1 MDKQTMDMR
10 GYVAEQCKRGLALLL
25 CCTVTWTSFPAWAQV
40 APTPNPGG
48 QQPGQQVAANGVP
61 VVDIVAPNSRGISH
75 NRYSNFNVGPNGLI
89 LNNSAQ
95 ISKTELGGYVAG
107 NNNLQRSGAASLI
120 LNEVT
125 SASSRLQGY
134 TEIAGAKA
142 QLVIA
147 NPNGIS
153 CDGCGFLNTSR
164 VTLTTGTPNLGSD
177 GALNGFTVTGGAL
190 SIGSNGLDAFNVDR
204 LDMLSRQ
211 LSVGGSIWTKELVA
225 TAGTGRINY
234 DGMLL
239 DVLPGTDG
247 GAPAI
252 GIDVAQLGGMY
263 ADRIRL
269 IATEAGVGV
278 VSRGTLAAQ
287 SGDLQIDGAGQV
299 SLRGTTVARDGLSA
313 RAAGDLEQSG
323 VLGSQQG
330 TVSLR
335 GAQLRLGGDLVAAGA
350 LDAQAS
356 GTLTHSG
363 RSSAGSIRLFG
374 SQLNADGS
382 LHTQGVLDLGA
393 DGLLRTGG
401 VAYAGAGATLRAV
414 RLGVSGTL
422 QSGAAISMQANDI
435 DALGTL
441 DATTAL
447 RVNSTGSLRLAGLA
461 QAGQDADLQAGGAL
475 ELQGQLVAGNA
486 LSLGAGSVRIAQGA
500 AVSAGGDLAMRSVGL
515 LETAGSGYAG
525 RDLQVQAGAL
535 NNAGRLSAVRAA
547 QVAVDQAV
555 DNSGTLVA
563 GATLR
568 VDAAQL
574 DSRGDLGSQ
583 TADTVVRSRSSLNLR
598 GNTVAGAAMTLDA
611 ATTADVS
618 GTFSAGQLNLRS
630 GGNATLAGAIQTSGG
645 ALTVASAGTLTSS
658 GILRSTGELALQAN
672 GSLLQR
678 GQLRSDGNLL
688 LAGAAIDSDG
698 TVESG
703 GNLRLASQG
712 DMQLAGTL
720 QSAGA
725 TALQAGGRVDNGG
738 AVVAV
743 GTLGLDAAALR
754 NAQGAALSSQ
764 GDATL
769 RTAGLLDN
777 AGSLSAGGNLQLTAA
792 NVVQQGSGT
801 AGNALTASVRE
812 TLDNTGSLVAKQAVQ
827 IDAGTLRSN
836 GQLGSESADVRLS
849 SQGDVRLG
857 GVVAAATELQATAA
871 GDLQQ
876 DGALR
881 GQSVT
886 LQAGRDLTTAGSL
899 HSTNALDLQAQRTLT
914 FAAQGAVGGDARLRA
929 ETLAT
934 TNAAVLQSAGAIG
947 LDAAAIDSRGKLDAA
962 GDLRASSQADLRL
975 AGVAQGGRDV
985 TLSAGGNLE
994 NAAQVFAGS
1003 DLVAQAQRIENASA
1017 GVLAAERDVAV
1028 EGTAQLVNAGRMQAG
1043 RDLQITT
1050 AGFEQTGSA
1059 SAGAAL
1065 TATIAGALENSG
1077 NLIAKDALR
1086 IDAGTLRSSGQL
1098 GSERAA
1104 VSLNSLSEMQL
1115 AGVVAAATTL
1125 QATAATDLQQAGALK
1140 AQSIALQAGRD
1151 LAAAGTLQSTS
1162 TLDLRAQGT
1171 LTITGQASSS
1181 AATSLTAGTIATG
1194 VDAVVQ
1200 SGSGIT
1206 LDGQSIDSRGA
1217 LDAASDLQIRSTG
1230 ALALAGVAQAGQDV
1244 VLTAGGAFDNAAQV
1258 VAARDLRL
1266 QAATASNAAG
1276 GTLGALRDLHVETAG
1291 VFDNAGSL
1299 HGERSLALSTGAL
1312 LQRGRLY
1319 SGDALSITSQG
1330 AFDNSGQLVSGN
1342 GLSITASRVSSNG
1355 QLGSVNG
1362 AVALTSQ
1369 GDVDLKGVVSAATTL
1384 QATAGGDLL
1393 QAGTLSAQSVTL
1405 NAGRDLS
1412 ASGTLQSASTLD
1424 MQAQRALRISG
1435 QAQANSIAL
1444 QGGSVATGTG
1454 AVVKSVGAITLDGA
1468 AIDSRGTLDAGS
1480 DLTLRSTGDLSV
1492 AGIAQAGRDVVLSAA
1507 GTVQNGGQVVAGRDM
1522 SVQAGRVDNTA
1533 AGALGA
1539 GGALTVVSAGALQN
1553 DGALQ
1558 SGGEL
1563 RMTAASLDQSGSA
1576 FAGNTLVANITGTLD
1591 NRGSLT
1597 AKNALQLDSGGLRSS
1612 GQLGSETAGVTLH
1625 SRSDLQL
1632 QGVVAV
1638 ATTLQATAVGDLQQ
1652 AGSLKAQSVALQAG
1666 RDLGISGTLQ
1676 SASLLDLQAQRT
1688 LSMTG
1693 QASAAGNASLRG
1705 AQVVTGQAAVLQSG
1719 GAITVDGAAI
1729 DSRGALDAA
1738 TDLTLRSTGDLALAG
1753 IAQADRNVTL
1763 SATGAL
1769 SNAAQVVAG
1778 QALGVTANGAS
1789 NAATGVLL
1797 AQGSTT
1803 LAIGGLFDNAGA
1815 VRAGNQLSM
1824 NVGSLRQT
1832 GQAYG
1837 LQGLGLIAGGAVDNR
1852 GDLIGGNA
1860 LRVEAAQLSSSG
1872 QLGSE
1877 RGDVALISRGN
1888 LQLGGTLAAAG
1899 AFSAQADGALAQSG
1913 SVSAGSNVELHAK
1926 GDLNVAGQLG
1936 GQQIT
1941 LNSDAVLRQQGVVSG
1956 TTVGLQGARIENA
1969 GQTTASGNLTLRAG
1983 EISIGGTVGAGIAGD
1998 GSLGNGSTLSV
2009 IADRQLTA
2017 SGKLLAGGNLI
2028 AQGSQL
2034 QLAGASTRATGNAS
2048 LTTGGDLDHRGG
2060 DLLAGGTL
2068 SLQAGGRIDNGLLG
2082 SVGGKLQANQISID
2096 GGSLNNAGGQLV
2108 QSGSGATRVVIGGAF
2123 DNTGGTLASNGQ
2135 DLTISA
2141 GSVENAQGRIEHA
2154 GAGSLSVTSR
2164 GALGNSGGRLVSQG
2178 QLSVG
2183 ASAAL
2188 NNQSGVIAAAGD
2200 AVVTAASLN
2209 NVGGSVAARG
2219 LTVQTTGAADNRNGL
2234 LQANG
2239 GALTLR
2245 ADSLSNTG
2253 GTVHALANAGVGGGL
2268 RVELTR
2274 SLDNGN
2280 GVIGASNDAV
2290 ITAEN
2295 ISSSGG
2301 SLQAGRDLNVT
2312 ARGQLDN
2319 HQGGKLS
2326 AGRDLVVAATGA
2338 LLNSGGQLDAG
2349 NALTASA
2356 GRIDNTQGSIVNNG
2370 GGLTRIT
2377 TGGALTNSSG
2387 NLGGRG
2393 SVVIDAAS
2401 IANNG
2406 GQLVAGGDLIA
2417 NTSALNNQG
2426 GNVYAGANF
2435 RLERSGATL
2444 DNRNGKIKAEQSVR
2458 LNVQSLSNAGGQIG
2472 AGSTTGGAGDVV
2484 IDTVGFDGGGSILAQ
2499 NLLDMTLRSDYTHR
2513 AGADLTS
2520 NGDFNLRVGGN
2531 LVNEA
2536 TLKATRRLDITAG
2549 SITNRA
2555 GANIASNDTRLNGGG
2570 VIDNAGSISGNG
2582 ALSLVANSINNT
2594 GSIVGGNVSVNTGT
2608 LVNGA
2613 DLGGATDNAAYGSA
2627 LFGST
2632 GNMSLIVRDQLLNRD
2647 ARIFSL
2653 GNIAIGGAQ
2662 DAGGTLVSR
2671 TGVVNNLSGSIEAD
2685 GSILIAAGQINNR
2698 RRVINATT
2706 GPLTDEERFAANR
2719 AMPEDVIRRDPRPG
2733 ASGTGI
2739 RYAGHDP
2746 GIYRSYN
2753 VRERES
2759 LNSASAE
2766 GRIIASRN
2774 IALSGYVTNNVSSI
2788 AAGGALLVNQRGVG
2802 GLSDAMLSG
2811 TDDVLNQSLALKQ
2824 VVDYTDTEYRATPI
2838 YNDCMQRPGQRI
2850 VCYWEE
2856 EETVV
2861 GRGTLDNSY
2870 TALGASMTGGQGV
2883 SINGANISNGAV
2895 GSDGRSVSGASLAA
2909 GGQQTGLSRR
2919 NTQAASAVATQAVIG
2934 RANGG
2939 AASIGVATGTAGNA
2953 GAQVG
2958 ANTQDATL
2966 ATSGSIV
2973 AMSIGPVMSNDS
2985 GLVRSTVDQANVQA
2999 GGATPGVAAGSSE
3012 GRTRVDLAS
3021 IPVATVA
3028 GGGQTSLSQIDLPI
3042 GGLYRLSNG
3051 TGTDRTAMGRAAN
3064 GLGGINAWRS
3074 NGPGRRY
3081 LIETDPRFVN
3091 YDNFIS
3097 SDFLLDKLGVDP
3109 EWTQTRLGDGFY
3121 EQRLVL
3127 DQITQ
3132 LTGRRYLGN
3141 YEDGVAQ
3148 YRALLESGASAAG
3161 QLQLSMG
3168 VGLTAAQAAAL
3179 TQDIVWMVEQDYQGQ
3194 KVLVPV
3200 VYLASNSLQL
3210 RGNGALIAGGNVELN
3225 ATNSMSNQGVIAGA
3239 DVSITAG
3246 NLLNQGRISGTGV
3259 VSLEARNDLL
3269 NQGQI
3274 QGRDVA
3280 LVAGNN
3286 LVSEASKAINGVGIL
3301 SGITA
3306 SNTLQL
3312 FAGNDMTLTGTRVQ
3326 ADGSAAL
3333 IAGNNLSLT
3342 PSALRNDNGLLRG
3355 GDAVSVTTGKD
3366 LVMSAGNDLQL
3377 HGVTI
3382 KAGGSAALQAGNNL
3396 SLTPTT
3402 GLDGKVATRTNI
3414 STGDSLQLTA
3424 GNDLTIRQAEVKAGG
3439 DLIAAAGNNLNVE
3452 SVLNE
3457 SETNSYKS
3465 RNGKTRVTT
3474 TTTTQ
3479 TIDQQALTAG
3489 GNLILSAG
3497 NDVNLVAA
3505 KLDAGKGLGVSAGND
3520 INASTLTTVDTSN
3533 TLETRK
3539 RFKQT
3544 TATSDETVH
3553 GTEFNAGGNLAMQ
3566 AGNDITLTAASAA
3579 TKEGGITL
3587 AAGND
3592 VNLLAASEQHD
3603 AVQDM
3608 TKKKKGTFS
3617 SKTTTTH
3624 DEWQDTFAIGTALS
3638 GESVSISAGN
3648 DVAVVGST
3656 VLATGDVRLAAG
3668 NNVTIESAQD
3678 TSSEAHSFSQKRSG
3692 LTGGIGGGVASIGY
3706 SKARS
3711 NSENATESVTQVAS
3725 SVGST
3730 DGNLVASAG
3739 NKLTIAAS
3747 DIGAGKDLT
3756 LAAKDIALLARQDTV
3771 ESQSSQSSKSSGFS
3785 IGVTYDP
3792 GASYRSARD
3801 STTKNMVDTGSTMSK
3816 ISRDAEGAAAGTMA
3830 AITPVVIQASSHRSN
3845 ASQNEST
3852 SDARVSQLAAG
3863 GNLTL
3868 LASDGSITSQGA
3880 QLSAEGNAL
3889 LLASKDIVFD
3899 VAHNTQSS
3907 GNASTGKGWG
3917 FNNAAGL
3924 PYGNYNQQGTG
3935 NGQTDTITGTQLS
3948 VGGNASL
3955 TTTQGD
3961 IALTA
3966 SNIAA
3971 QGNVSM
3977 RAAGDL
3983 TIQSGQDILGN
3994 ANQSTSKGIGTVV
4007 ISDTERFAGYNKK
4020 NHTDDSAQVSQVA
4033 SNVGS
4038 LGGNVS
4044 LTAGGAYTQSASN
4057 VVAAKDVDITAASI
4071 QLLTANST
4079 SSASQQDDDLK
4090 IGAFARIKSPLIDL
4104 INNVDDARKSDGR
4117 LGAMQ
4122 GMAAAA
4128 NGYQTAKAVQSG
4140 SLLSVEAGVGFATN
4154 ESSFNSSSQISQ
4166 GSTITGGGN
4175 VSLKTTEGDLRI
4187 LQGNLKAG
4195 DTLSLDSARDLVLEA
4210 GNSSNTEQ
4218 SKGSNAGFE
4227 VGVGASVGAQTG
4239 VYAYVQAS
4247 AGSHK
4252 SNVDGST
4259 WQNTQLAGQN
4269 IVLTSEGDT
4278 TLRGAVVKGDRID
4291 AQIGGDLTIESLQ
4304 DKLDIQSKESSVG
4317 GRVQVSAGTAWDA
4330 SGYASGAKAN
4340 GNYLGVVEQSG
4351 LFAGNGGYHVT
4362 AGNVNLI
4369 GGAIAS
4375 TNAGA
4380 SELTADSLTFT
4391 DLKNQMDYSA
4401 VSAAISG
4408 GIGSTG
4414 ESETDA
4420 NGKPVQQSAGNQ
4432 FRDIGH
4438 NIVNG
4443 NYGEADYSSFNPGIP
4458 VMQSGSDT
4466 SYTRATLTE
4475 GTIKIGGKTTTA
4487 AALGINTDASA
4498 AHEAVAALPDVRK
4511 ILGEQ
4516 QALAAA
4522 TGTVMTTA
4530 KQIGDDIAA
4539 SANRKVNEA
4548 ETQYKGS
4555 LSPEEADRFAGLST
4569 ADKQREMLQNS
4580 PDYSAAYTSQQ
4591 QWGIGG
4597 DYSRA
4602 LQAVTT
4608 VVVGGVSGQGAGQV
4622 ATNALAPYAAQ
4633 LIGKTF
4639 DQNHGSDPNA
4649 VLQGLSHAVLGA
4661 VLAQVNGGSVAGGAL
4676 AGAGGELAAQYLTK
4690 TLYGDDPRAID
4701 PVTGKFNPNL
4711 LPEQDKQ
4718 MLVALSQA
4726 AGAIAG
4732 GLAGGSLLDAG
4743 IGAQIAG
4750 NAATN
4755 NAMLSVDEVA
4765 RIKEMANGD
4774 PEAEKRLLAA
4784 ACSRKKCANG
4794 LNSNDPYYAIWSALQ
4809 TEGDKPEYQ
4818 GEKDWLS
4825 WQSQTINYP
4834 SGSMTDALSGVRQG
4848 ANVPLFNY
4856 TPFDA
4861 LADWSSRNN
4870 VGTRTLGGLQMFGG
4884 AAEVAGAFVAAP
4896 ICTTGFGC
4904 FAVGYVGFSGAD
4916 NAISGSKTLFG
4927 GVSTPTLG
4935 GRALQMLGLSEGTA
4949 ELVYGLT
4956 QLAPSVSV
4964 SKGLDA
4970 VNKANISLNEIKAI
4984 EKQVAEINLART
4996 QLSSRI
5002 ADLRGALSGG
5012 ERTGGNMG
5020 IAQIDIQGI
5029 PATMAASSRID
5040 VPTKQQAQ
5048 LGFVGQVPEVF
5059 ESSVV
5064 NTAASFPVHRSADSE
5079 AKILNNIASVLGE
5092 NTSAKGVINLLTE
5105 RPPCSSCANV
5115 IDLFKAKY
5123 PNIKL
5128 NIMDSGG
5135 VIRPKKGVS
5144 NVARREG

>member
-1 MDKQTMDMR
+1 MDKQTMGMR

-61 VVDIVAPNSRGISH
+61 VVDIVAPNARGISH

-164 VTLTTGTPNLGSD
+164 VTLTTGVPNLGSD

-204 LDMLSRQ
+204 LDLLSRQ

-225 TAGTGRINY
+225 TVGTGRINY

-247 GAPAI
+247 GAPVI

-335 GAQLRLGGDLVAAGA
+335 GAELRMGGDLVAAGA

-422 QSGAAISMQANDI
+422 QSGAAISMQANEI

-441 DATTAL
+441 DAATAL

-461 QAGQDADLQAGGAL
+461 QAGQDADVQAGGAL

-500 AVSAGGDLAMRSVGL
+500 AVSAGGDLAMRSAGL
-515 LETAGSGYAG
+515 LETAGSAYAG

-547 QVAVDQAV
+547 QVVVDQAV

-563 GATLR
+563 GAALR

-583 TADTVVRSRSSLNLR
+583 AADTVVRSRGSLSLR
-598 GNTVAGAAMTLDA
+598 GNTVAAAAMTLDA

-618 GTFSAGQLNLRS
+618 GTLSAGRLDLRS

-698 TVESG
+698 TVDSG

-725 TALQAGGRVDNGG
+725 TALQAGGRVHNGG

-792 NVVQQGSGT
+792 NVMQQGSAT
-801 AGNALTASVRE
+801 AGNALTASVSE
-812 TLDNTGSLVAKQAVQ
+812 TLDNTGSLVAKQTVQ

-849 SQGDVRLG
+849 SQGDMRLG
-857 GVVAAATELQATAA
+857 GVVAAATELQAAAA

-899 HSTNALDLQAQRTLT
+899 QSTNALDLQAQRTLT
-914 FAAQGAVGGDARLRA
+914 FAAQGTVGGDARLRA
-929 ETLAT
+929 GTLAT

-994 NAAQVFAGS
+994 NAAQVFAGG

-1028 EGTAQLVNAGRMQAG
+1028 DGTAQLVNAGRVQAG
-1043 RDLQITT
+1043 RDLQITA

-1104 VSLNSLSEMQL
+1104 VSLNSLGEMQL

-1162 TLDLRAQGT
+1162 TLDLRAQRA

-1342 GLSITASRVSSNG
+1342 NLSITASRISSNG

-1405 NAGRDLS
+1405 HAGRDLS

-1444 QGGSVATGTG
+1444 QGSSVATGTG

-1480 DLTLRSTGDLSV
+1480 DLSLRSTGDLSV

-1522 SVQAGRVDNTA
+1522 SLQAGRVDNTA

-1576 FAGNTLVANITGTLD
+1576 FAGNTLVANITGTLE

-1625 SRSDLQL
+1625 SRGDLQL
-1632 QGVVAV
+1632 QGVVAA

-1738 TDLTLRSTGDLALAG
+1738 TDLTLRSTGDLAVAG
-1753 IAQADRNVTL
+1753 IAQADRNLTL
-1763 SATGAL
+1763 AATGAL
-1769 SNAAQVVAG
+1769 SNAAQIVAG
-1778 QALGVTANGAS
+1778 QALGVTANSAS

-1913 SVSAGSNVELHAK
+1913 SVSAGSNVELRAK

-1956 TTVGLQGARIENA
+1956 STVGLQGARIENA

-1983 EISIGGTVGAGIAGD
+1983 DISIGGTVGAGIAGD

-2009 IADRQLTA
+2009 SADRQLTA

-2188 NNQSGVIAAAGD
+2188 NNQNGVIAAAGD

-2268 RVELTR
+2268 RIELTR

-2377 TGGALTNSSG
+2377 TGGALTNTSG

-2401 IANNG
+2401 IANNS

-2627 LFGST
+2627 LLGST

-2698 RRVINATT
+2698 RRVITASL
-2706 GPLTDEERFAANR
+2706 GALTDQEKAAAN
-2719 AMPEDVIRRDPRPG
+2719 ASMPEELIESRGIVYPRQSYFIRFPYVGKNPG
-2733 ASGTGI
+2733 V
-2739 RYAGHDP
+2739 
-2746 GIYRSYN
+2746 YRSYS
-2753 VRERES
+2753 VEQQER
-2759 LNSASAE
+2759 LIAASAE
-2766 GRIIASRN
+2766 GRIAAGGN
-2774 IALSGYVTNNVSSI
+2774 IAISGSVTNNASTI
-2788 AAGGALLVNQRGVG
+2788 AAAGALQLNQRGVG
-2802 GLSDAMLSG
+2802 GLSDGLFVGGESVSNEALALNRQVVQRDYEYSVIAVI
-2811 TDDVLNQSLALKQ
+2811 DDCALNQGSRRPICA
-2824 VVDYTDTEYRATPI
+2824 YDTESK
-2838 YNDCMQRPGQRI
+2838 
-2850 VCYWEE
+2850 
-2856 EETVV
+2856 
-2861 GRGTLDNSY
+2861 TLSSSTSSTSY
-2870 TALGASMTGGQGV
+2870 IALGASMTGGQGV

-2895 GSDGRSVSGASLAA
+2895 GSDGRNVSGASLAA
-2909 GGQQTGLSRR
+2909 SGQQTGLSRR
-2919 NTQAASAVATQAVIG
+2919 NNQAASAVATQAVIG

-2973 AMSIGPVMSNDS
+2973 AMSIGPVMSSDS

-3051 TGTDRTAMGRAAN
+3051 NGTDLAAMGRAAN

-3246 NLLNQGRISGTGV
+3246 NLLNQGRISGTGA

-3274 QGRDVA
+3274 QGRDVG
-3280 LVAGNN
+3280 LLAGNN
-3286 LVSEASKAINGVGIL
+3286 LISEAAKAINGVGIL
-3301 SGITA
+3301 SGISA
-3306 SNTLQL
+3306 SNTLQMV
-3312 FAGNDMTLTGTRVQ
+3312 AGNDMTLTGTRVQ

-3402 GLDGKVATRTNI
+3402 GLDGKVATRTTI

-3457 SETNSYKS
+3457 SETNSYNS

-3505 KLDAGKGLGVSAGND
+3505 KLDAGKGLGISAGND
-3520 INASTLTTVDTSN
+3520 VNASTVTTVDTSD

-3544 TATSDETVH
+3544 TATRDETVH
-3553 GTEFNAGGNLAMQ
+3553 GTDFNAGGNLAMQ

-3624 DEWQDTFAIGTALS
+3624 DEWQDTVAVTTTLS
-3638 GESVSISAGN
+3638 GDTVQIAAGN
-3648 DVAVVGST
+3648 DLLSQGAQVAS
-3656 VLATGDVRLAAG
+3656 TGDVVLAAG
-3668 NNVTIESAQD
+3668 NNLTLDTVQNTHNEEHEKTVKKSGLYGGGGFSVALGVTKKTDGLDVTEVTNSGSLVGSTEGSVTMTAGNKVAITGSDVLSATSTTIVGKEVTIAAAENTIDTVQTSKQQSAGI
-3678 TSSEAHSFSQKRSG
+3678 TLG
-3692 LTGGIGGGVASIGY
+3692 LTGGVVAAAEAAYSATKRGSEVEDDRLKALYAAKAGYAVSDGVAEYQAAAAAGSSMGGVSLRIGIG
-3706 SKARS
+3706 
-3711 NSENATESVTQVAS
+3711 AS
-3725 SVGST
+3725 SASSKTTTHEETTGGSRILS
-3730 DGNLVASAG
+3730 DGNV
-3739 NKLTIAAS
+3739 TIAATGG
-3747 DIGAGKDLT
+3747 DLNVIGSKINGENVVLSAANDLNLLSNLETNTKKSENKNAGGEIGVSVGTTTGVYLTAYAGKGSAKGNSDVHAESVVTANDRLT
-3756 LAAKDIALLARQDTV
+3756 LVSGNDTTIKGAQAIGDKVLANVGGDLLIQSEQDT
-3771 ESQSSQSSKSSGFS
+3771 SDYKSKQQQAGMTLVWGFS
-3785 IGVTYDP
+3785 GSSANYSQQKVNN
-3792 GASYRSARD
+3792 SYTSVNEQ
-3801 STTKNMVDTGSTMSK
+3801 SG
-3816 ISRDAEGAAAGTMA
+3816 
-3830 AITPVVIQASSHRSN
+3830 IQA
-3845 ASQNEST
+3845 
-3852 SDARVSQLAAG
+3852 
-3863 GNLTL
+3863 
-3868 LASDGSITSQGA
+3868 
-3880 QLSAEGNAL
+3880 
-3889 LLASKDIVFD
+3889 
-3899 VAHNTQSS
+3899 
-3907 GNASTGKGWG
+3907 GKGG
-3917 FNNAAGL
+3917 F
-3924 PYGNYNQQGTG
+3924 
-3935 NGQTDTITGTQLS
+3935 DIT
-3948 VGGNASL
+3948 VGGN
-3955 TTTQGD
+3955 T
-3961 IALTA
+3961 
-3966 SNIAA
+3966 
-3971 QGNVSM
+3971 
-3977 RAAGDL
+3977 
-3983 TIQSGQDILGN
+3983 
-3994 ANQSTSKGIGTVV
+3994 
-4007 ISDTERFAGYNKK
+4007 
-4020 NHTDDSAQVSQVA
+4020 H
-4033 SNVGS
+4033 
-4038 LGGNVS
+4038 
-4044 LTAGGAYTQSASN
+4044 
-4057 VVAAKDVDITAASI
+4057 
-4071 QLLTANST
+4071 
-4079 SSASQQDDDLK
+4079 
-4090 IGAFARIKSPLIDL
+4090 
-4104 INNVDDARKSDGR
+4104 
-4117 LGAMQ
+4117 
-4122 GMAAAA
+4122 
-4128 NGYQTAKAVQSG
+4128 
-4140 SLLSVEAGVGFATN
+4140 
-4154 ESSFNSSSQISQ
+4154 
-4166 GSTITGGGN
+4166 
-4175 VSLKTTEGDLRI
+4175 
-4187 LQGNLKAG
+4187 
-4195 DTLSLDSARDLVLEA
+4195 LV
-4210 GNSSNTEQ
+4210 
-4218 SKGSNAGFE
+4218 
-4227 VGVGASVGAQTG
+4227 
-4239 VYAYVQAS
+4239 
-4247 AGSHK
+4247 
-4252 SNVDGST
+4252 
-4259 WQNTQLAGQN
+4259 
-4269 IVLTSEGDT
+4269 
-4278 TLRGAVVKGDRID
+4278 
-4291 AQIGGDLTIESLQ
+4291 
-4304 DKLDIQSKESSVG
+4304 
-4317 GRVQVSAGTAWDA
+4317 
-4330 SGYASGAKAN
+4330 
-4340 GNYLGVVEQSG
+4340 
-4351 LFAGNGGYHVT
+4351 
-4362 AGNVNLI
+4362 

-4375 TNAGA
+4375 TADATLNRL
-4380 SELTADSLTFT
+4380 STDSLTVD
-4391 DLKNQMDYSA
+4391 DLQNEAKAKASNIGVGA
-4401 VSAAISG
+4401 GTSG
-4408 GIGSTG
+4408 AGL
-4414 ESETDA
+4414 A
-4420 NGKPVQQSAGNQ
+4420 QS
-4432 FRDIGH
+4432 
-4438 NIVNG
+4438 
-4443 NYGEADYSSFNPGIP
+4443 
-4458 VMQSGSDT
+4458 
-4466 SYTRATLTE
+4466 
-4475 GTIKIGGKTTTA
+4475 
-4487 AALGINTDASA
+4487 
-4498 AHEAVAALPDVRK
+4498 
-4511 ILGEQ
+4511 
-4516 QALAAA
+4516 
-4522 TGTVMTTA
+4522 
-4530 KQIGDDIAA
+4530 AA
-4539 SANRKVNEA
+4539 SA
-4548 ETQYKGS
+4548 
-4555 LSPEEADRFAGLST
+4555 GLS
-4569 ADKQREMLQNS
+4569 ALGSANS
-4580 PDYSAAYTSQQ
+4580 NATS
-4591 QWGIGG
+4591 
-4597 DYSRA
+4597 
-4602 LQAVTT
+4602 TT
-4608 VVVGGVSGQGAGQV
+4608 R
-4622 ATNALAPYAAQ
+4622 
-4633 LIGKTF
+4633 
-4639 DQNHGSDPNA
+4639 SD
-4649 VLQGLSHAVLGA
+4649 
-4661 VLAQVNGGSVAGGAL
+4661 
-4676 AGAGGELAAQYLTK
+4676 
-4690 TLYGDDPRAID
+4690 I
-4701 PVTGKFNPNL
+4701 
-4711 LPEQDKQ
+4711 
-4718 MLVALSQA
+4718 A
-4726 AGAIAG
+4726 AGAIEIRNKDLSALEGLERSTSMLDGNSVKAIDTNKLQEQVELSQVAGEVGFRTAKEVIAARRDAATEELKAAAEDYQAATTDEERAAAAVRRDAAQSSLKQWSDGGNAKMATQVLAGVFQASLGGGSALGAAAGVAANEGFLTKLSASINKGLDGDGVAHEGAMNLASIGLGLIAG
-4732 GLAGGSLLDAG
+4732 GLIGDATPGAIAANTSQQYGYYDYRDGKQQLLASDALREMAGGDEALLQGMRTLINEAIKNGADPASLAAALTTPGVANNMAGMALVEASAQKEYGKSFGALGLEDQKILLGMVGRVYVEDVQSIGPDGQPLVAVGGVEKLPTVEVIGKSSGGLLHAGQLVSGVIESGGRGVEKASNWLGQDTALALAYVAMAAAGGPVKTVASTLFENSAPGEFLQNKKQQYLVDPFGNFIGTYGLGAQSEQQLQSVRPATNMMAGMGVDSMASILGVISTRKAANSLLDSSQG
-4743 IGAQIAG
+4743 IGKKIDEAESKIVW
-4750 NAATN
+4750 
-4755 NAMLSVDEVA
+4755 VDEKASMSPKA
-4765 RIKEMANGD
+4765 RDYNDSAPG
-4774 PEAEKRLLAA
+4774 AR
-4784 ACSRKKCANG
+4784 
-4794 LNSNDPYYAIWSALQ
+4794 SNVETQA
-4809 TEGDKPEYQ
+4809 
-4818 GEKDWLS
+4818 
-4825 WQSQTINYP
+4825 SQAP
-4834 SGSMTDALSGVRQG
+4834 SI
-4848 ANVPLFNY
+4848 
-4856 TPFDA
+4856 
-4861 LADWSSRNN
+4861 
-4870 VGTRTLGGLQMFGG
+4870 TRTMPDG
-4884 AAEVAGAFVAAP
+4884 
-4896 ICTTGFGC
+4896 
-4904 FAVGYVGFSGAD
+4904 
-4916 NAISGSKTLFG
+4916 
-4927 GVSTPTLG
+4927 
-4935 GRALQMLGLSEGTA
+4935 
-4949 ELVYGLT
+4949 
-4956 QLAPSVSV
+4956 
-4964 SKGLDA
+4964 
-4970 VNKANISLNEIKAI
+4970 
-4984 EKQVAEINLART
+4984 
-4996 QLSSRI
+4996 
-5002 ADLRGALSGG
+5002 
-5012 ERTGGNMG
+5012 
-5020 IAQIDIQGI
+5020 
-5029 PATMAASSRID
+5029 
-5040 VPTKQQAQ
+5040 
-5048 LGFVGQVPEVF
+5048 
-5059 ESSVV
+5059 
-5064 NTAASFPVHRSADSE
+5064 
-5079 AKILNNIASVLGE
+5079 
-5092 NTSAKGVINLLTE
+5092 TE
-5105 RPPCSSCANV
+5105 RPVKFDGVDADVLVDRKISVVTTP
-5115 IDLFKAKY
+5115 KAKDQALRQSQALSEQGLTGRWEVSTQAQANRAKKMFEELGIY
-5123 PNIKL
+5123 NITVEVVK
-5128 NIMDSGG
+5128 
-5135 VIRPKKGVS
+5135 P
-5144 NVARREG
+5144 

>member
-1 MDKQTMDMR
+1 MDKQTMGMR

-61 VVDIVAPNSRGISH
+61 VVDIVAPNARGISH
-75 NRYSNFNVGPNGLI
+75 NRYSNFNVGPSGLI

-204 LDMLSRQ
+204 LDLLSRQ

-441 DATTAL
+441 DAATAL

-461 QAGQDADLQAGGAL
+461 QAGQDADVQAGGPL

-515 LETAGSGYAG
+515 LETAGSAYAG

-574 DSRGDLGSQ
+574 DSRGDVGSQ
-583 TADTVVRSRSSLNLR
+583 TGDTVVRSRGSLSLR

-618 GTFSAGQLNLRS
+618 GTLSAGRLDLRS
-630 GGNATLAGAIQTSGG
+630 GGNATLAGAIQTSSG

-754 NAQGAALSSQ
+754 NAQGAELSSQ

-792 NVVQQGSGT
+792 NVVQQGSAT
-801 AGNALTASVRE
+801 AGNALTASVSE

-836 GQLGSESADVRLS
+836 GQLGSESADVRLN
-849 SQGDVRLG
+849 SQGDMRLG
-857 GVVAAATELQATAA
+857 GVVAAATEIQATAA

-881 GQSVT
+881 GRSVT

-899 HSTNALDLQAQRTLT
+899 QSTNALDLQAQRTLT

-929 ETLAT
+929 GTLAT
-934 TNAAVLQSAGAIG
+934 TDAAVLQSAGAIG

-994 NAAQVFAGS
+994 NAAQVFAGG
-1003 DLVAQAQRIENASA
+1003 DLVAQAQRVENASA

-1028 EGTAQLVNAGRMQAG
+1028 DGTTQLVNAGRVQAG
-1043 RDLQITT
+1043 RDLQITA

-1059 SAGAAL
+1059 SAGAAM
-1065 TATIAGALENSG
+1065 TATIAGVLENSG

-1086 IDAGTLRSSGQL
+1086 IDAGTLRSNGQL

-1104 VSLNSLSEMQL
+1104 VSLNSLGEMQL

-1151 LAAAGTLQSTS
+1151 LATAGTLQSTS
-1162 TLDLRAQGT
+1162 TLDLRAQRA

-1244 VLTAGGAFDNAAQV
+1244 VLTAGGALDNAAQV

-1342 GLSITASRVSSNG
+1342 DLSITASRISSDG

-1405 NAGRDLS
+1405 HAGRDLS

-1444 QGGSVATGTG
+1444 QGGSVAAGTG

-1468 AIDSRGTLDAGS
+1468 AIDSRGTVDAGS
-1480 DLTLRSTGDLSV
+1480 DLSLRSTGDLSV

-1625 SRSDLQL
+1625 SRGDLQL
-1632 QGVVAV
+1632 QGVVAA

-1693 QASAAGNASLRG
+1693 QASAASNASLRG

-1738 TDLTLRSTGDLALAG
+1738 TDLTLRSTGDLAVAG
-1753 IAQADRNVTL
+1753 IAQADRNLTL
-1763 SATGAL
+1763 AATGAL

-1778 QALGVTANGAS
+1778 QALGVTANSAS

-1797 AQGSTT
+1797 AQGGAT

-1913 SVSAGSNVELHAK
+1913 SVSAGSNVELRAK

-1956 TTVGLQGARIENA
+1956 STVGLQGARIENA

-1983 EISIGGTVGAGIAGD
+1983 DISIGGTVGAGIAGD

-2009 IADRQLTA
+2009 SADRQLTA

-2188 NNQSGVIAAAGD
+2188 NNQNGVIAAAGD

-2268 RVELTR
+2268 RIELTR

-2370 GGLTRIT
+2370 GGLARIT
-2377 TGGALTNSSG
+2377 TGGALTNTSG

-2401 IANNG
+2401 IANNS

-2555 GANIASNDTRLNGGG
+2555 GANMLSNDTRLNGGN

-2582 ALSLVANSINNT
+2582 ALSLVANSIYNT

-2613 DLGGATDNAAYGSA
+2613 DLGGTTDNAAYGSA
-2627 LFGST
+2627 LLGST
-2632 GNMSLIVRDQLLNRD
+2632 GNMNLIVRDQLLNRD
-2647 ARIFSL
+2647 SRIFSL

-2662 DAGGTLVSR
+2662 DGGGTLVSR
-2671 TGVVNNLSGSIEAD
+2671 TGVVNNVSGSIEAD
-2685 GSILIAAGQINNR
+2685 GSILIAASQLNNR
-2698 RRVINATT
+2698 RRVVNTT
-2706 GPLTDEERFAANR
+2706 SVSTDPGDDVYSGGELIEGKAIRNLQGAR
-2719 AMPEDVIRRDPRPG
+2719 APYPYRG
-2733 ASGTGI
+2733 LA
-2739 RYAGHDP
+2739 P
-2746 GIYRSYN
+2746 GIYRNYQVIQQEQLS
-2753 VRERES
+2753 
-2759 LNSASAE
+2759 SASAE
-2766 GRIIASRN
+2766 GK
-2774 IALSGYVTNNVSSI
+2774 I
-2788 AAGGALLVNQRGVG
+2788 AAGGNILLSGSVTNNASTIAAAGLFAANQRGLG
-2802 GLSDAMLSG
+2802 GLSDNMIVGGEQLFNQALA
-2811 TDDVLNQSLALKQ
+2811 LNQTVRQSDVEHIVTAI
-2824 VVDYTDTEYRATPI
+2824 T
-2838 YNDCMQRPGQRI
+2838 NDCMQPVGQKV
-2850 VCYWEE
+2850 VCYYEE
-2856 EETVV
+2856 EDQ
-2861 GRGTLDNSY
+2861 RLNSSTTSSSY
-2870 TALGASMTGGQGV
+2870 IALGASMTGGQGV
-2883 SINGANISNGAV
+2883 SINGANISNGAL
-2895 GSDGRSVSGASLAA
+2895 GSDGRNISGASLNGVGAQ
-2909 GGQQTGLSRR
+2909 GGLSGRSR
-2919 NTQAASAVATQAVIG
+2919 QTAANVGSQAVIG

-2939 AASIGVATGTAGNA
+2939 ASSVRVATGTAGSA

-2958 ANTQDATL
+2958 ANTQDAML
-2966 ATSGSIV
+2966 ATSGGIV
-2973 AMSIGPVMSNDS
+2973 AMSVAPVMSNDS
-2985 GLVRSTVDQANVQA
+2985 GLVRSSVDQANVQ
-2999 GGATPGVAAGSSE
+2999 TTAAGTGVVAGANES
-3012 GRTRVDLAS
+3012 RTRVDPAT
-3021 IPVATVA
+3021 IPVTNIV
-3028 GGGQTSLSQIDLPI
+3028 GGGQTSLTQIDLPI
-3042 GGLYRLSNG
+3042 GGLYRLSSG
-3051 TGTDRTAMGRAAN
+3051 TATDRTAMGRAAN

-3081 LIETDPRFVN
+3081 LIETDLRFVN

-3141 YEDGVAQ
+3141 YADGVAQ
-3148 YRALLESGASAAG
+3148 YRALLESGVAAAG

-3239 DVSITAG
+3239 DVIITAG
-3246 NLLNQGRISGTGV
+3246 NLLNQGRISGTGA

-3274 QGRDVA
+3274 QGRDVG
-3280 LVAGNN
+3280 LLAGNN
-3286 LVSEASKAINGVGIL
+3286 LISEAAKAINGVGIL
-3301 SGITA
+3301 SGISA
-3306 SNTLQL
+3306 SNTLQMV
-3312 FAGNDMTLTGTRVQ
+3312 AGNDMTLTGTRVQ

-3355 GDAVSVTTGKD
+3355 GDAVSVITGQD
-3366 LVMSAGNDLQL
+3366 LIVSAGNDLQL

-3402 GLDGKVATRTNI
+3402 GLDGKVATRTTI

-3457 SETNSYKS
+3457 SETNSYNS

-3479 TIDQQALTAG
+3479 TVDQQALTAG

-3505 KLDAGKGLGVSAGND
+3505 KLDAGKGLGISAGND
-3520 INASTLTTVDTSN
+3520 INAITLTTVDTSD

-3544 TATSDETVH
+3544 TATRDETVY

-3579 TKEGGITL
+3579 TKEGGISL

-3624 DEWQDTFAIGTALS
+3624 DEWHDTVAVTTTLS
-3638 GESVSISAGN
+3638 GDTVQIAAGN
-3648 DVAVVGST
+3648 DLLSQGAQVAS
-3656 VLATGDVRLAAG
+3656 TGDVVLAAG
-3668 NNVTIESAQD
+3668 NNIKLD
-3678 TSSEAHSFSQKRSG
+3678 TVQNTHSEEHEKTVKKSG
-3692 LTGGIGGGVASIGY
+3692 LYGGGGFSVALGVT
-3706 SKARS
+3706 KKTDGLDVTEVT
-3711 NSENATESVTQVAS
+3711 NSGSL
-3725 SVGST
+3725 VGST
-3730 DGNLVASAG
+3730 DGSVTMTAGNKVAITGSDVLSATSTTIVGKEVTIAAAENTVDTVQTSKQQSAGITLGLTGGVVAAAEAAYSATKRGSDVEDDRLKALYAAKAGYAVSDGVAEYQAAAAAGSSMGGVSLRIGIGASSASSKTTTHEETTGGSRILSAG
-3739 NKLTIAAS
+3739 NVTIAATGG
-3747 DIGAGKDLT
+3747 DLNVIGSKINGENVVLSAANDLNLLSNLETNTNKSENKNAGGEIGVSVGTTTGVYLTAYAGKGSAKGNSDVHAESVVTANDRLT
-3756 LAAKDIALLARQDTV
+3756 LVSGNDTTIKGAQAIGDKVLANVGGDLLIQSEQDT
-3771 ESQSSQSSKSSGFS
+3771 SDYKSKQQQAGMTLVWGFS
-3785 IGVTYDP
+3785 GSSANYSQQKVNN
-3792 GASYRSARD
+3792 SYTSVNEQ
-3801 STTKNMVDTGSTMSK
+3801 SG
-3816 ISRDAEGAAAGTMA
+3816 
-3830 AITPVVIQASSHRSN
+3830 IQA
-3845 ASQNEST
+3845 
-3852 SDARVSQLAAG
+3852 
-3863 GNLTL
+3863 
-3868 LASDGSITSQGA
+3868 
-3880 QLSAEGNAL
+3880 
-3889 LLASKDIVFD
+3889 
-3899 VAHNTQSS
+3899 
-3907 GNASTGKGWG
+3907 GKGG
-3917 FNNAAGL
+3917 F
-3924 PYGNYNQQGTG
+3924 
-3935 NGQTDTITGTQLS
+3935 DIT
-3948 VGGNASL
+3948 VGGN
-3955 TTTQGD
+3955 T
-3961 IALTA
+3961 
-3966 SNIAA
+3966 
-3971 QGNVSM
+3971 
-3977 RAAGDL
+3977 
-3983 TIQSGQDILGN
+3983 
-3994 ANQSTSKGIGTVV
+3994 
-4007 ISDTERFAGYNKK
+4007 
-4020 NHTDDSAQVSQVA
+4020 H
-4033 SNVGS
+4033 
-4038 LGGNVS
+4038 
-4044 LTAGGAYTQSASN
+4044 
-4057 VVAAKDVDITAASI
+4057 
-4071 QLLTANST
+4071 
-4079 SSASQQDDDLK
+4079 
-4090 IGAFARIKSPLIDL
+4090 
-4104 INNVDDARKSDGR
+4104 
-4117 LGAMQ
+4117 
-4122 GMAAAA
+4122 
-4128 NGYQTAKAVQSG
+4128 
-4140 SLLSVEAGVGFATN
+4140 
-4154 ESSFNSSSQISQ
+4154 
-4166 GSTITGGGN
+4166 
-4175 VSLKTTEGDLRI
+4175 
-4187 LQGNLKAG
+4187 
-4195 DTLSLDSARDLVLEA
+4195 LV
-4210 GNSSNTEQ
+4210 
-4218 SKGSNAGFE
+4218 
-4227 VGVGASVGAQTG
+4227 
-4239 VYAYVQAS
+4239 
-4247 AGSHK
+4247 
-4252 SNVDGST
+4252 
-4259 WQNTQLAGQN
+4259 
-4269 IVLTSEGDT
+4269 
-4278 TLRGAVVKGDRID
+4278 
-4291 AQIGGDLTIESLQ
+4291 
-4304 DKLDIQSKESSVG
+4304 
-4317 GRVQVSAGTAWDA
+4317 
-4330 SGYASGAKAN
+4330 
-4340 GNYLGVVEQSG
+4340 
-4351 LFAGNGGYHVT
+4351 
-4362 AGNVNLI
+4362 

-4375 TNAGA
+4375 TADATLNRL
-4380 SELTADSLTFT
+4380 STDSLTVE
-4391 DLKNQMDYSA
+4391 DLQNEAKAKASNIGVGA
-4401 VSAAISG
+4401 GTSG
-4408 GIGSTG
+4408 AGL
-4414 ESETDA
+4414 A
-4420 NGKPVQQSAGNQ
+4420 QS
-4432 FRDIGH
+4432 
-4438 NIVNG
+4438 
-4443 NYGEADYSSFNPGIP
+4443 
-4458 VMQSGSDT
+4458 
-4466 SYTRATLTE
+4466 
-4475 GTIKIGGKTTTA
+4475 
-4487 AALGINTDASA
+4487 
-4498 AHEAVAALPDVRK
+4498 
-4511 ILGEQ
+4511 
-4516 QALAAA
+4516 
-4522 TGTVMTTA
+4522 
-4530 KQIGDDIAA
+4530 AA
-4539 SANRKVNEA
+4539 SA
-4548 ETQYKGS
+4548 
-4555 LSPEEADRFAGLST
+4555 GLS
-4569 ADKQREMLQNS
+4569 ALGSANS
-4580 PDYSAAYTSQQ
+4580 NATS
-4591 QWGIGG
+4591 
-4597 DYSRA
+4597 
-4602 LQAVTT
+4602 TT
-4608 VVVGGVSGQGAGQV
+4608 R
-4622 ATNALAPYAAQ
+4622 
-4633 LIGKTF
+4633 
-4639 DQNHGSDPNA
+4639 SD
-4649 VLQGLSHAVLGA
+4649 
-4661 VLAQVNGGSVAGGAL
+4661 
-4676 AGAGGELAAQYLTK
+4676 
-4690 TLYGDDPRAID
+4690 I
-4701 PVTGKFNPNL
+4701 
-4711 LPEQDKQ
+4711 
-4718 MLVALSQA
+4718 A
-4726 AGAIAG
+4726 AGAIEIRNKDLSALEGLERSTSMLDGNSVKAIDTNKLQEQVELSQVAGEVGFRTAKEVIAARRDAATEELKAAAEDYQAATTDEERAAAAVRRDAAQSSLKQWSDGGNAKMATQVLAGVFQASLGGGSALGAAAGVAANEGYLTKLSASINKGLDGDGVAHEGAMNLASIGLGLIAG
-4732 GLAGGSLLDAG
+4732 GLIGDATSGAIAANTSQQYGYYDYRDGKRQLLASDALREMAGGDEALLQGMRTLINEA
-4743 IGAQIAG
+4743 IKNGA
-4750 NAATN
+4750 
-4755 NAMLSVDEVA
+4755 
-4765 RIKEMANGD
+4765 D
-4774 PEAEKRLLAA
+4774 PASLAA
-4784 ACSRKKCANG
+4784 ALTTPGVANNMAG
-4794 LNSNDPYYAIWSALQ
+4794 MALVEASAQ
-4809 TEGDKPEYQ
+4809 KQ
-4818 GEKDWLS
+4818 
-4825 WQSQTINYP
+4825 
-4834 SGSMTDALSGVRQG
+4834 
-4848 ANVPLFNY
+4848 
-4856 TPFDA
+4856 
-4861 LADWSSRNN
+4861 
-4870 VGTRTLGGLQMFGG
+4870 
-4884 AAEVAGAFVAAP
+4884 
-4896 ICTTGFGC
+4896 
-4904 FAVGYVGFSGAD
+4904 
-4916 NAISGSKTLFG
+4916 
-4927 GVSTPTLG
+4927 
-4935 GRALQMLGLSEGTA
+4935 
-4949 ELVYGLT
+4949 YGK
-4956 QLAPSVSV
+4956 SF
-4964 SKGLDA
+4964 
-4970 VNKANISLNEIKAI
+4970 
-4984 EKQVAEINLART
+4984 
-4996 QLSSRI
+4996 
-5002 ADLRGALSGG
+5002 GAL
-5012 ERTGGNMG
+5012 
-5020 IAQIDIQGI
+5020 
-5029 PATMAASSRID
+5029 D
-5040 VPTKQQAQ
+5040 VVDQK
-5048 LGFVGQVPEVF
+5048 
-5059 ESSVV
+5059 
-5064 NTAASFPVHRSADSE
+5064 
-5079 AKILNNIASVLGE
+5079 SVLGLLGKVYVGGIQSTDSE
-5092 NTSAKGVINLLTE
+5092 RQALVTTGGVETLPTVEVVGKSSGGLLHAGQLVSGVIE
-5105 RPPCSSCANV
+5105 
-5115 IDLFKAKY
+5115 
-5123 PNIKL
+5123 
-5128 NIMDSGG
+5128 SGG
-5135 VIRPKKGVS
+5135 RGVEKASNWLGQDTALALAYVAMAAAGGPVKTVASTLFENSAAGEFLQNAKQQYLVDPFGRVIGTYGLGAQTAEQLQSVRPASSMMAGMGVDAMMAAIGATTAGTGAKSILESSQGIGQKIDNAGNLVKDEKLGGPHRQTSKPSGDGLDSHHCPAQSCYKGAPIGSGGGPAIKMDPEDHELTASFGRSKSAQAYRDKQKELLDQGRLMDAVQMDVDDIRAKFGKKYDGHIQQMIDYAKTLNPDDFKVK
-5144 NVARREG
+5144 

>member
-1 MDKQTMDMR
+1 MDKQTMGMR

-61 VVDIVAPNSRGISH
+61 VVDIVAPNARGISH
-75 NRYSNFNVGPNGLI
+75 NRYSNFNVGPSGLI

-204 LDMLSRQ
+204 LDLLSRQ

-441 DATTAL
+441 DAATAL

-461 QAGQDADLQAGGAL
+461 QAGQDADVQAGGPL

-515 LETAGSGYAG
+515 LETAGSAYAG

-574 DSRGDLGSQ
+574 DSRGDVGSQ
-583 TADTVVRSRSSLNLR
+583 TGDTVVRSRGSLSLR

-618 GTFSAGQLNLRS
+618 GTLSAGRLDLRS
-630 GGNATLAGAIQTSGG
+630 GGNATLAGAIQTSSG

-754 NAQGAALSSQ
+754 NAQGAELSSQ

-792 NVVQQGSGT
+792 NVVQQGSAT
-801 AGNALTASVRE
+801 AGNALTASVSE

-849 SQGDVRLG
+849 SQGDMRLG
-857 GVVAAATELQATAA
+857 GVVAAATELQAAAA

-899 HSTNALDLQAQRTLT
+899 QSTNALDLQAQRTLT

-929 ETLAT
+929 GTLAT
-934 TNAAVLQSAGAIG
+934 TDAAVLQSAGAIG

-962 GDLRASSQADLRL
+962 GDLRASSQGDLRL

-994 NAAQVFAGS
+994 NAAQVFAGG
-1003 DLVAQAQRIENASA
+1003 DLVAQAQRVENASA

-1028 EGTAQLVNAGRMQAG
+1028 EGTTQLVNAGRVQAG

-1077 NLIAKDALR
+1077 NLIARDALR

-1104 VSLNSLSEMQL
+1104 VSLNSLGEMQL

-1162 TLDLRAQGT
+1162 TLDLRAQRA

-1266 QAATASNAAG
+1266 QAASASNAAG

-1480 DLTLRSTGDLSV
+1480 DLSLRSTGDLSV

-1625 SRSDLQL
+1625 SRGDLQL
-1632 QGVVAV
+1632 QGVVAA

-1983 EISIGGTVGAGIAGD
+1983 DISIGGTVGAGIAGD

-2009 IADRQLTA
+2009 SADRQLTA

-2188 NNQSGVIAAAGD
+2188 NNQNGVIAAAGD

-2268 RVELTR
+2268 RIELTR

-2370 GGLTRIT
+2370 GGLARIT
-2377 TGGALTNSSG
+2377 TGGALTNTSG

-2401 IANNG
+2401 IANNS

-2555 GANIASNDTRLNGGG
+2555 GANMLSNDTRLNGGN

-2582 ALSLVANSINNT
+2582 ALSLVANSIYNT

-2613 DLGGATDNAAYGSA
+2613 DLGGTTDNAAYGSA
-2627 LFGST
+2627 LLGST
-2632 GNMSLIVRDQLLNRD
+2632 GNMNLIVRDQLLNRD
-2647 ARIFSL
+2647 SRIFSL

-2662 DAGGTLVSR
+2662 DGGGTLVSR
-2671 TGVVNNLSGSIEAD
+2671 TGVVNNVSGSIEAD
-2685 GSILIAAGQINNR
+2685 GSILIAASQLNNR
-2698 RRVINATT
+2698 RRVVNTT
-2706 GPLTDEERFAANR
+2706 SVSTDPGDDVYSGGELIEGKAIRNLQGAR
-2719 AMPEDVIRRDPRPG
+2719 APYPYRG
-2733 ASGTGI
+2733 LA
-2739 RYAGHDP
+2739 P
-2746 GIYRSYN
+2746 GIYRNYQVIQQEQLS
-2753 VRERES
+2753 
-2759 LNSASAE
+2759 SASAE
-2766 GRIIASRN
+2766 GK
-2774 IALSGYVTNNVSSI
+2774 I
-2788 AAGGALLVNQRGVG
+2788 AAGGNILLSGSVTNNASTIAAAGLFAANQRGLG
-2802 GLSDAMLSG
+2802 GLSDNMIVGGEQLFNQALA
-2811 TDDVLNQSLALKQ
+2811 LNQTVRQSDVEHIVTAI
-2824 VVDYTDTEYRATPI
+2824 T
-2838 YNDCMQRPGQRI
+2838 NDCMQPVGQKV
-2850 VCYWEE
+2850 VCYYEE
-2856 EETVV
+2856 EDQ
-2861 GRGTLDNSY
+2861 RLNSSTTSSSY
-2870 TALGASMTGGQGV
+2870 IALGASMTGGQGV
-2883 SINGANISNGAV
+2883 SINGANISNGAL
-2895 GSDGRSVSGASLAA
+2895 GSDGRNISGASLNGVGAQ
-2909 GGQQTGLSRR
+2909 GGLSGRSR
-2919 NTQAASAVATQAVIG
+2919 QTAANVGSQAVIG

-2939 AASIGVATGTAGNA
+2939 ASSVRVATGTAGSA

-2958 ANTQDATL
+2958 ANTQDAML
-2966 ATSGSIV
+2966 ATSGGIV
-2973 AMSIGPVMSNDS
+2973 AMSVAPVMSNDS
-2985 GLVRSTVDQANVQA
+2985 GLVRSSVDQANVQ
-2999 GGATPGVAAGSSE
+2999 TTAAGTGVVAGANES
-3012 GRTRVDLAS
+3012 RTRVDPAT
-3021 IPVATVA
+3021 IPVTNIV
-3028 GGGQTSLSQIDLPI
+3028 GGGQTSLTQIDLPI
-3042 GGLYRLSNG
+3042 GGLYRLSSG
-3051 TGTDRTAMGRAAN
+3051 TATDRTAMGRAAN

-3081 LIETDPRFVN
+3081 LIETDLRFVN

-3141 YEDGVAQ
+3141 YADGVAQ
-3148 YRALLESGASAAG
+3148 YRALLESGVAAAG

-3239 DVSITAG
+3239 DVIITAG
-3246 NLLNQGRISGTGV
+3246 NLLNQGRISGTGA

-3274 QGRDVA
+3274 QGRDVG
-3280 LVAGNN
+3280 LLAGNN
-3286 LVSEASKAINGVGIL
+3286 LISEAAKAINGVGIL
-3301 SGITA
+3301 SGISA
-3306 SNTLQL
+3306 SNTLQMV
-3312 FAGNDMTLTGTRVQ
+3312 AGNDMTLTGTRVQ

-3355 GDAVSVTTGKD
+3355 GDAVSVITGQD
-3366 LVMSAGNDLQL
+3366 LIVSAGNDLQL

-3402 GLDGKVATRTNI
+3402 GLDGKVATRTTI

-3457 SETNSYKS
+3457 SETNSYNS

-3479 TIDQQALTAG
+3479 TVDQQALTAG

-3505 KLDAGKGLGVSAGND
+3505 KLDAGKGLGISAGND
-3520 INASTLTTVDTSN
+3520 INAITLTTVDTSD

-3544 TATSDETVH
+3544 TATRDETVY

-3579 TKEGGITL
+3579 TKEGGISL

-3624 DEWQDTFAIGTALS
+3624 DEWHDTVAVTTTLS
-3638 GESVSISAGN
+3638 GDTVQIAAGN
-3648 DVAVVGST
+3648 DLLSQGAQVAS
-3656 VLATGDVRLAAG
+3656 TGDVVLAAG
-3668 NNVTIESAQD
+3668 NNIKLD
-3678 TSSEAHSFSQKRSG
+3678 TVQNTHSEEHEKTVKKSG
-3692 LTGGIGGGVASIGY
+3692 LYGGGGFSVALGVT
-3706 SKARS
+3706 KKTDGLDVTEVT
-3711 NSENATESVTQVAS
+3711 NSGSL
-3725 SVGST
+3725 VGST
-3730 DGNLVASAG
+3730 DGSVTMTAGNKVAITGSDVLSATSTTIVGKEVTIAAAENTVDTVQTSKQQSAGITLGLTGGVVAAAEAAYSATKRGSDVEDDRLKALYAAKAGYAVSDGVAEYQAAAAAGSSMGGVSLRIGIGASSASSKTTTHEETTGGSRILSAG
-3739 NKLTIAAS
+3739 NVTIAATGG
-3747 DIGAGKDLT
+3747 DLNVIGSKINGENVVLSAANDLNLLSNLETNTNKSENKNAGGEIGVSVGTTTGVYLTAYAGKGSAKGNSDVHAESVVTANDRLT
-3756 LAAKDIALLARQDTV
+3756 LVSGNDTTIKGAQAIGDKVLANVGGDLLIQSEQDT
-3771 ESQSSQSSKSSGFS
+3771 SDYKSKQQQAGMTLVWGFS
-3785 IGVTYDP
+3785 GSSANYSQQKVNN
-3792 GASYRSARD
+3792 SYTSVNEQ
-3801 STTKNMVDTGSTMSK
+3801 SG
-3816 ISRDAEGAAAGTMA
+3816 
-3830 AITPVVIQASSHRSN
+3830 IQA
-3845 ASQNEST
+3845 
-3852 SDARVSQLAAG
+3852 
-3863 GNLTL
+3863 
-3868 LASDGSITSQGA
+3868 
-3880 QLSAEGNAL
+3880 
-3889 LLASKDIVFD
+3889 
-3899 VAHNTQSS
+3899 
-3907 GNASTGKGWG
+3907 GKGG
-3917 FNNAAGL
+3917 F
-3924 PYGNYNQQGTG
+3924 
-3935 NGQTDTITGTQLS
+3935 DIT
-3948 VGGNASL
+3948 VGGN
-3955 TTTQGD
+3955 T
-3961 IALTA
+3961 
-3966 SNIAA
+3966 
-3971 QGNVSM
+3971 
-3977 RAAGDL
+3977 
-3983 TIQSGQDILGN
+3983 
-3994 ANQSTSKGIGTVV
+3994 
-4007 ISDTERFAGYNKK
+4007 
-4020 NHTDDSAQVSQVA
+4020 H
-4033 SNVGS
+4033 
-4038 LGGNVS
+4038 
-4044 LTAGGAYTQSASN
+4044 
-4057 VVAAKDVDITAASI
+4057 
-4071 QLLTANST
+4071 
-4079 SSASQQDDDLK
+4079 
-4090 IGAFARIKSPLIDL
+4090 
-4104 INNVDDARKSDGR
+4104 
-4117 LGAMQ
+4117 
-4122 GMAAAA
+4122 
-4128 NGYQTAKAVQSG
+4128 
-4140 SLLSVEAGVGFATN
+4140 
-4154 ESSFNSSSQISQ
+4154 
-4166 GSTITGGGN
+4166 
-4175 VSLKTTEGDLRI
+4175 
-4187 LQGNLKAG
+4187 
-4195 DTLSLDSARDLVLEA
+4195 LV
-4210 GNSSNTEQ
+4210 
-4218 SKGSNAGFE
+4218 
-4227 VGVGASVGAQTG
+4227 
-4239 VYAYVQAS
+4239 
-4247 AGSHK
+4247 
-4252 SNVDGST
+4252 
-4259 WQNTQLAGQN
+4259 
-4269 IVLTSEGDT
+4269 
-4278 TLRGAVVKGDRID
+4278 
-4291 AQIGGDLTIESLQ
+4291 
-4304 DKLDIQSKESSVG
+4304 
-4317 GRVQVSAGTAWDA
+4317 
-4330 SGYASGAKAN
+4330 
-4340 GNYLGVVEQSG
+4340 
-4351 LFAGNGGYHVT
+4351 
-4362 AGNVNLI
+4362 

-4375 TNAGA
+4375 TADATLNRL
-4380 SELTADSLTFT
+4380 STDSLTVE
-4391 DLKNQMDYSA
+4391 DLQNEAKAKASNIGVGA
-4401 VSAAISG
+4401 GTSG
-4408 GIGSTG
+4408 AGL
-4414 ESETDA
+4414 A
-4420 NGKPVQQSAGNQ
+4420 QS
-4432 FRDIGH
+4432 
-4438 NIVNG
+4438 
-4443 NYGEADYSSFNPGIP
+4443 
-4458 VMQSGSDT
+4458 
-4466 SYTRATLTE
+4466 
-4475 GTIKIGGKTTTA
+4475 
-4487 AALGINTDASA
+4487 
-4498 AHEAVAALPDVRK
+4498 
-4511 ILGEQ
+4511 
-4516 QALAAA
+4516 
-4522 TGTVMTTA
+4522 
-4530 KQIGDDIAA
+4530 AA
-4539 SANRKVNEA
+4539 SA
-4548 ETQYKGS
+4548 
-4555 LSPEEADRFAGLST
+4555 GLS
-4569 ADKQREMLQNS
+4569 ALGSANS
-4580 PDYSAAYTSQQ
+4580 NATS
-4591 QWGIGG
+4591 
-4597 DYSRA
+4597 
-4602 LQAVTT
+4602 TT
-4608 VVVGGVSGQGAGQV
+4608 R
-4622 ATNALAPYAAQ
+4622 
-4633 LIGKTF
+4633 
-4639 DQNHGSDPNA
+4639 SD
-4649 VLQGLSHAVLGA
+4649 
-4661 VLAQVNGGSVAGGAL
+4661 
-4676 AGAGGELAAQYLTK
+4676 
-4690 TLYGDDPRAID
+4690 I
-4701 PVTGKFNPNL
+4701 
-4711 LPEQDKQ
+4711 
-4718 MLVALSQA
+4718 A
-4726 AGAIAG
+4726 AGAIEIRNKDLSALEGLERSTSMLDGNSVKAIDTNKLQEQVELSQVAGEVGFRTAKEVIAARRDAATEELKAAAEDYQAATTDEERAAAAVRRDAAQSSLKQWSDGGNAKMATQVLAGVFQASLGGGSALGAAAGVAANEGYLTKLSASINKGLDGDGVAHEGAMNLASIGLGLIAG
-4732 GLAGGSLLDAG
+4732 GLIGDAASGAIAANTSQQYGYYDYRDGKRQLLASDALREMAGGDEALLQGMRTLINEA
-4743 IGAQIAG
+4743 IKNGA
-4750 NAATN
+4750 
-4755 NAMLSVDEVA
+4755 
-4765 RIKEMANGD
+4765 D
-4774 PEAEKRLLAA
+4774 PASLAA
-4784 ACSRKKCANG
+4784 ALTTPGVANNMAG
-4794 LNSNDPYYAIWSALQ
+4794 MALVEASAQ
-4809 TEGDKPEYQ
+4809 KQ
-4818 GEKDWLS
+4818 
-4825 WQSQTINYP
+4825 
-4834 SGSMTDALSGVRQG
+4834 
-4848 ANVPLFNY
+4848 
-4856 TPFDA
+4856 
-4861 LADWSSRNN
+4861 
-4870 VGTRTLGGLQMFGG
+4870 
-4884 AAEVAGAFVAAP
+4884 
-4896 ICTTGFGC
+4896 
-4904 FAVGYVGFSGAD
+4904 
-4916 NAISGSKTLFG
+4916 
-4927 GVSTPTLG
+4927 
-4935 GRALQMLGLSEGTA
+4935 
-4949 ELVYGLT
+4949 YGK
-4956 QLAPSVSV
+4956 SF
-4964 SKGLDA
+4964 
-4970 VNKANISLNEIKAI
+4970 
-4984 EKQVAEINLART
+4984 
-4996 QLSSRI
+4996 
-5002 ADLRGALSGG
+5002 GAL
-5012 ERTGGNMG
+5012 
-5020 IAQIDIQGI
+5020 
-5029 PATMAASSRID
+5029 D
-5040 VPTKQQAQ
+5040 VVDQK
-5048 LGFVGQVPEVF
+5048 
-5059 ESSVV
+5059 
-5064 NTAASFPVHRSADSE
+5064 
-5079 AKILNNIASVLGE
+5079 SVLGLLGKVYVGGIQSTDSE
-5092 NTSAKGVINLLTE
+5092 RQALVTTGGVETLPTVEVVGKSSGGLLHAGQLVSGVIE
-5105 RPPCSSCANV
+5105 
-5115 IDLFKAKY
+5115 
-5123 PNIKL
+5123 
-5128 NIMDSGG
+5128 SGG
-5135 VIRPKKGVS
+5135 RGVEKASNWLGQDTALALAYVAMAAAGGPVKTVASTLFENSAAGEFLQNAKQQYLVDPFGRVIGTYGLGAQTAEQLQSVRPASSMMAGMGVDAMMAAIGATTAGTGAKSILESSQGIGQKIDNAGNLVKDEKLGGPHRQTSKPSGDGLDSHHCPAQSCYKGAPIGSGGGPAIKMDPEDHELTASFGRSKSAQAYRDKQKELLDQGRLMDAVQMDVDDIRAKFGKKYDGHIQQMIDYAKTLNPDDFKVK
-5144 NVARREG
+5144 

>member
-1 MDKQTMDMR
+1 MDKQTMGMR

-61 VVDIVAPNSRGISH
+61 VVDIVAPNARGISH

-204 LDMLSRQ
+204 LDLLSRQ

-335 GAQLRLGGDLVAAGA
+335 GAELRLGGDLVAAGA

-401 VAYAGAGATLRAV
+401 VAYAGAGATLRAL

-441 DATTAL
+441 DAATAL
-447 RVNSTGSLRLAGLA
+447 RVNSTGGLRLAGLA
-461 QAGQDADLQAGGAL
+461 QAGQDADVQAGGPL

-486 LSLGAGSVRIAQGA
+486 LSLGAGKVRIAQGA

-515 LETAGSGYAG
+515 LETAGSAYAG

-563 GATLR
+563 GASLR

-574 DSRGDLGSQ
+574 DSRGDVGSQ
-583 TADTVVRSRSSLNLR
+583 TGDTVVRSRGSLSLR

-618 GTFSAGQLNLRS
+618 GTLSTGQLDLRS
-630 GGNATLAGAIQTSGG
+630 GGNATLAGAVQTSSG

-688 LAGAAIDSDG
+688 LAGAAIDSNG

-712 DMQLAGTL
+712 DIQLAGTL

-754 NAQGAALSSQ
+754 NAQGATFSSQ

-769 RTAGLLDN
+769 RPAGLLDN
-777 AGSLSAGGNLQLTAA
+777 AGSLSAGGNLQLTAT
-792 NVVQQGSGT
+792 NVVQQGSAT
-801 AGNALTASVRE
+801 AGNALTASVSE

-836 GQLGSESADVRLS
+836 GQLGSESADVRLN
-849 SQGDVRLG
+849 SQGDMRLG

-929 ETLAT
+929 GTLAT
-934 TNAAVLQSAGAIG
+934 TDAAVLQSAGAIG
-947 LDAAAIDSRGKLDAA
+947 LDATAIDSRGKLDAA

-985 TLSAGGNLE
+985 ALSAGGNLE
-994 NAAQVFAGS
+994 NAAQVFAGG

-1028 EGTAQLVNAGRMQAG
+1028 DGTAQLVNAGRMQAG

-1104 VSLNSLSEMQL
+1104 VSLNSLGEMQL

-1162 TLDLRAQGT
+1162 TLDLRAQRA

-1230 ALALAGVAQAGQDV
+1230 ALALAGIAQAGQDV

-1342 GLSITASRVSSNG
+1342 DLSIAASRISSDG

-1632 QGVVAV
+1632 QGVVAA

-1738 TDLTLRSTGDLALAG
+1738 ADLTLRSTGDLALAG
-1753 IAQADRNVTL
+1753 IVQADRNVTL

-1778 QALGVTANGAS
+1778 QALGVTANSAS

-1797 AQGSTT
+1797 AQGGAT

-1913 SVSAGSNVELHAK
+1913 SLSAGSNVELRAK

-1983 EISIGGTVGAGIAGD
+1983 EISIGGTIGAGIAGD

-2183 ASAAL
+2183 VSAAL

-2219 LTVQTTGAADNRNGL
+2219 LTVQTTGAADNRSGL

-2326 AGRDLVVAATGA
+2326 AGRDLIVAATGA

-2377 TGGALTNSSG
+2377 TGGALTNTSG

-2401 IANNG
+2401 VANNS

-2458 LNVQSLSNAGGQIG
+2458 LNVQNLSNAGGQIG

-2549 SITNRA
+2549 SIANRA

-2627 LFGST
+2627 LLGST

-2698 RRVINATT
+2698 RRGINATT

-2774 IALSGYVTNNVSSI
+2774 VALSGYVTNNVSSI

-3051 TGTDRTAMGRAAN
+3051 NGTDLAAMGRAAN

-3091 YDNFIS
+3091 YNNFIS

-3141 YEDGVAQ
+3141 YGDGVAQ

-3246 NLLNQGRISGTGV
+3246 NLLNQGRISGTGA

-3274 QGRDVA
+3274 QGRDVG
-3280 LVAGNN
+3280 LLAGNN
-3286 LVSEASKAINGVGIL
+3286 LISEAAKAINGVGIL
-3301 SGITA
+3301 SGISA
-3306 SNTLQL
+3306 SNTLQMV
-3312 FAGNDMTLTGTRVQ
+3312 AGNDMTLTGTRVQ

-3342 PSALRNDNGLLRG
+3342 PSALRDDSGLLRG

-3366 LVMSAGNDLQL
+3366 LVVSAGNDLQL

-3457 SETNSYKS
+3457 SESNRYNS

-3479 TIDQQALTAG
+3479 TVDQQTLTAG

-3505 KLDAGKGLGVSAGND
+3505 KLDAGKGLGISAGND
-3520 INASTLTTVDTSN
+3520 INASTLTTVDTSDV
-3533 TLETRK
+3533 LETRK

-3544 TATSDETVH
+3544 TATRDETVY

-3566 AGNDITLTAASAA
+3566 AGNDINLTAATAA
-3579 TKEGGITL
+3579 SKNGAISL

-3624 DEWQDTFAIGTALS
+3624 DEWQDTLAVGTSLS
-3638 GESVSISAGN
+3638 GDSVQIVAGN
-3648 DVAVVGST
+3648 DLLSKGTQIVG
-3656 VLATGDVRLAAG
+3656 TGEVTLAAG
-3668 NNVTIESAQD
+3668 NNLTLETAQNTHSEEHDKVT
-3678 TSSEAHSFSQKRSG
+3678 TKSG
-3692 LTGGIGGGVASIGY
+3692 LFGSGGIG
-3706 SKARS
+3706 
-3711 NSENATESVTQVAS
+3711 VTLGKQKVTTGADIDQITHTGTT
-3725 SVGST
+3725 VGSLEGDVT
-3730 DGNLVASAG
+3730 LVAG
-3739 NKLTIAAS
+3739 NKLAITGS
-3747 DIGAGKDLT
+3747 DVMALQGDLT
-3756 LAAKDIALLARQDTV
+3756 ATGKDIAITEVYNDTDTEQRSKFSQGGLSLTLSSAAISLAQAANDSYKASKEVKGDSRMEALALGSAAYSAYGAGQALAQAGGSLGGSAKDAAQGANLSIAISIGGSKSESKSTQTASVAQVSKLQAGGDVNLIATGGGDQSNLLIRGSDIKAGNDLLLAADHDVLIEAAKNTAEQKST
-3771 ESQSSQSSKSSGFS
+3771 SKSSSASLGVGITYGPDGAAFGVMIS
-3785 IGVTYDP
+3785 AAGSRGKANGEDVTY
-3792 GASYRSARD
+3792 S
-3801 STTKNMVDTGSTMSK
+3801 N
-3816 ISRDAEGAAAGTMA
+3816 
-3830 AITPVVIQASSHRSN
+3830 SH
-3845 ASQNEST
+3845 
-3852 SDARVSQLAAG
+3852 LAAG
-3863 GNLTL
+3863 NTATVISGNDTTL
-3868 LASDGSITSQGA
+3868 KGA
-3880 QLSAEGNAL
+3880 QLSADKVIA
-3889 LLASKDIVFD
+3889 D
-3899 VAHNTQSS
+3899 
-3907 GNASTGKGWG
+3907 
-3917 FNNAAGL
+3917 
-3924 PYGNYNQQGTG
+3924 
-3935 NGQTDTITGTQLS
+3935 
-3948 VGGNASL
+3948 VGGN
-3955 TTTQGD
+3955 
-3961 IALTA
+3961 
-3966 SNIAA
+3966 
-3971 QGNVSM
+3971 
-3977 RAAGDL
+3977 
-3983 TIQSGQDILGN
+3983 
-3994 ANQSTSKGIGTVV
+3994 
-4007 ISDTERFAGYNKK
+4007 
-4020 NHTDDSAQVSQVA
+4020 
-4033 SNVGS
+4033 
-4038 LGGNVS
+4038 
-4044 LTAGGAYTQSASN
+4044 
-4057 VVAAKDVDITAASI
+4057 
-4071 QLLTANST
+4071 
-4079 SSASQQDDDLK
+4079 
-4090 IGAFARIKSPLIDL
+4090 
-4104 INNVDDARKSDGR
+4104 
-4117 LGAMQ
+4117 
-4122 GMAAAA
+4122 
-4128 NGYQTAKAVQSG
+4128 
-4140 SLLSVEAGVGFATN
+4140 LS
-4154 ESSFNSSSQISQ
+4154 
-4166 GSTITGGGN
+4166 
-4175 VSLKTTEGDLRI
+4175 
-4187 LQGNLKAG
+4187 
-4195 DTLSLDSARDLVLEA
+4195 
-4210 GNSSNTEQ
+4210 
-4218 SKGSNAGFE
+4218 
-4227 VGVGASVGAQTG
+4227 
-4239 VYAYVQAS
+4239 
-4247 AGSHK
+4247 
-4252 SNVDGST
+4252 
-4259 WQNTQLAGQN
+4259 
-4269 IVLTSEGDT
+4269 
-4278 TLRGAVVKGDRID
+4278 
-4291 AQIGGDLTIESLQ
+4291 IESLQ
-4304 DKLDIQSKESSVG
+4304 DTSTYDSKDKSVG
-4317 GRVQVSAGTAWDA
+4317 ASVTFGAGFSASASYSSNKVSGDFA
-4330 SGYASGAKAN
+4330 S
-4340 GNYLGVVEQSG
+4340 VTEQSG
-4351 LFAGNGGYHVT
+4351 IQAGDGGFNIRVG
-4362 AGNVNLI
+4362 GNTDLK
-4369 GGAIAS
+4369 GAVIAS
-4375 TNAGA
+4375 TQAAVDAGVNRLQTGTLTYSDIENTSSYDA
-4380 SELTADSLTFT
+4380 KGFSLSGGYSKGTGDKKQQGELGQVQPTVNNGANWSWQNFQTGSTGTAAGIGTKSGDATSTT
-4391 DLKNQMDYSA
+4391 TSG
-4401 VSAAISG
+4401 ISG
-4408 GIGSTG
+4408 GSLVI
-4414 ESETDA
+4414 TDE
-4420 NGKPVQQSAGNQ
+4420 AGQ
-4432 FRDIGH
+4432 L
-4438 NIVNG
+4438 
-4443 NYGEADYSSFNPGIP
+4443 AK
-4458 VMQSGSDT
+4458 T
-4466 SYTRATLTE
+4466 
-4475 GTIKIGGKTTTA
+4475 GKTA
-4487 AALGINTDASA
+4487 AD
-4498 AHEAVAALPDVRK
+4498 
-4511 ILGEQ
+4511 
-4516 QALAAA
+4516 
-4522 TGTVMTTA
+4522 
-4530 KQIGDDIAA
+4530 
-4539 SANRKVNEA
+4539 
-4548 ETQYKGS
+4548 
-4555 LSPEEADRFAGLST
+4555 
-4569 ADKQREMLQNS
+4569 
-4580 PDYSAAYTSQQ
+4580 
-4591 QWGIGG
+4591 
-4597 DYSRA
+4597 
-4602 LQAVTT
+4602 
-4608 VVVGGVSGQGAGQV
+4608 
-4622 ATNALAPYAAQ
+4622 
-4633 LIGKTF
+4633 
-4639 DQNHGSDPNA
+4639 
-4649 VLQGLSHAVLGA
+4649 
-4661 VLAQVNGGSVAGGAL
+4661 AL
-4676 AGAGGELAAQYLTK
+4676 AGQRNQWWQFGHHRRGWAT
-4690 TLYGDDPRAID
+4690 R
-4701 PVTGKFNPNL
+4701 
-4711 LPEQDKQ
+4711 QD
-4718 MLVALSQA
+4718 
-4726 AGAIAG
+4726 
-4732 GLAGGSLLDAG
+4732 
-4743 IGAQIAG
+4743 
-4750 NAATN
+4750 
-4755 NAMLSVDEVA
+4755 
-4765 RIKEMANGD
+4765 
-4774 PEAEKRLLAA
+4774 
-4784 ACSRKKCANG
+4784 
-4794 LNSNDPYYAIWSALQ
+4794 
-4809 TEGDKPEYQ
+4809 
-4818 GEKDWLS
+4818 
-4825 WQSQTINYP
+4825 WQ
-4834 SGSMTDALSGVRQG
+4834 DR
-4848 ANVPLFNY
+4848 
-4856 TPFDA
+4856 
-4861 LADWSSRNN
+4861 
-4870 VGTRTLGGLQMFGG
+4870 
-4884 AAEVAGAFVAAP
+4884 
-4896 ICTTGFGC
+4896 CGC
-4904 FAVGYVGFSGAD
+4904 F
-4916 NAISGSKTLFG
+4916 
-4927 GVSTPTLG
+4927 
-4935 GRALQMLGLSEGTA
+4935 GRSETRCD
-4949 ELVYGLT
+4949 
-4956 QLAPSVSV
+4956 QW
-4964 SKGLDA
+4964 
-4970 VNKANISLNEIKAI
+4970 
-4984 EKQVAEINLART
+4984 R
-4996 QLSSRI
+4996 
-5002 ADLRGALSGG
+5002 
-5012 ERTGGNMG
+5012 
-5020 IAQIDIQGI
+5020 
-5029 PATMAASSRID
+5029 
-5040 VPTKQQAQ
+5040 
-5048 LGFVGQVPEVF
+5048 
-5059 ESSVV
+5059 
-5064 NTAASFPVHRSADSE
+5064 
-5079 AKILNNIASVLGE
+5079 
-5092 NTSAKGVINLLTE
+5092 
-5105 RPPCSSCANV
+5105 
-5115 IDLFKAKY
+5115 
-5123 PNIKL
+5123 
-5128 NIMDSGG
+5128 
-5135 VIRPKKGVS
+5135 
-5144 NVARREG
+5144 